1 MPKSRT
7 DRFVRILQFCLLLFF
22 WSVCVSVYSIK
33 AERQDA
39 HERGFAARSVID
51 LRDAARTLSN
61 FVKVAI
67 SPTDHQEITLEDT
80 EGLFPIGK
88 LQELSNVPDHLY
100 LLFYRFEG
108 GDAGTVY
115 LKNVKN
121 GEVERQWDIPLRE
134 VFQDLQA
141 LNKSFSERYAT
152 GELAVELDHQV
163 VNEINAIQINSPILV
178 GDGDLIFQCGGLGHT
193 YRLNKNSK
201 IVWKSKEVTHHS
213 IEADADGNI
222 WACAIDTENKIAH
235 AGKFREDAVL
245 CLDANGKTKKLY
257 SISRILQDNG
267 LFNSLANS
275 TPTYKQS
282 YGSDPYHLNDVLPV
296 EADGPFWKKGDV
308 FLCLRHKSLVLLFR
322 PSDESVVWYKQG
334 PWLTQHDVG
343 ILSDDKISV
352 FNNNFGLLSNPQ
364 EGSNIAIYNFADD
377 SVEFVADGMFFSKT
391 EGRQA
396 RTENGV
402 LLVEET
408 NRGIYLLIDAND
420 EIIARFYLP
429 YYSNASNAMNPTW
442 SRFYLK
448 RGEEFEIQQ

>member
-1 MPKSRT
+1 M
-7 DRFVRILQFCLLLFF
+7 
-22 WSVCVSVYSIK
+22 
-33 AERQDA
+33 
-39 HERGFAARSVID
+39 
-51 LRDAARTLSN
+51 
-61 FVKVAI
+61 
-67 SPTDHQEITLEDT
+67 
-80 EGLFPIGK
+80 
-88 LQELSNVPDHLY
+88 
-100 LLFYRFEG
+100 
-108 GDAGTVY
+108 
-115 LKNVKN
+115 
-121 GEVERQWDIPLRE
+121 
-134 VFQDLQA
+134 
-141 LNKSFSERYAT
+141 
-152 GELAVELDHQV
+152 
-163 VNEINAIQINSPILV
+163 
-178 GDGDLIFQCGGLGHT
+178 
-193 YRLNKNSK
+193 
-201 IVWKSKEVTHHS
+201 
-213 IEADADGNI
+213 
-222 WACAIDTENKIAH
+222 
-235 AGKFREDAVL
+235 
-245 CLDANGKTKKLY
+245 
-257 SISRILQDNG
+257 
-267 LFNSLANS
+267 FNSLANS

-420 EIIARFYLP
+420 EILARFYLP